1 MKNKIK
7 KTLSVFMAFMM
18 LFCAVPF
25 MASAENSEVFTEGY
39 YKYIVEN
46 GEATITGSD
55 ENISG
60 DIVIP
65 STLGGYP
72 VTSIGGDA
80 FSNRT
85 DLTGVT
91 IPNSVTSICGAVFDD
106 CTGLTSIKIPDSVT
120 YIGELAFYNTA
131 WYNTQPNGVVY
142 AGKVLYKYKGNMP
155 DNTCIDILE
164 GVKGIADEAFYRC
177 SGLVS
182 ITIPN
187 SVTNIG
193 EYAFHYCTDLTS
205 ITIPDSIISIGGQAF
220 SYCTGLTNV
229 KIENGI
235 TNIGEYAFD
244 HCTSLTS
251 ITIPSSVTSIGRFA
265 FYACTNLASVTI
277 PDSVES
283 IGPWAFDYTKWHD
296 SQPDGDVYVG
306 KVYYRYKGDMPE
318 NTSIEIKAGTKGITG
333 SAFSTYNRDGLTSV
347 TIPNSVTNIGNDA
360 FCKCTGLTS
369 VTIPDSVTSI
379 GGQAFEYCSGLKS
392 IKIGNSVTSI
402 GEDAFCGCPGLTSV
416 TIPESVKKIGEN
428 AFGYYNGKY
437 STERIPNFTIYGY
450 VGTAAETYAKE
461 NEFNFVPLIKKEVKN
476 EASGISIT
484 YPDNAYDNDVELNVS
499 VVTDGNA
506 FNILN
511 AEKGNFKK
519 VLFDIKT
526 TVGGEKVQPNGSV
539 WVKIPLPK
547 GYDPK
552 NTTVYYITNDGK
564 LEKMNSS
571 VVGGYVIFET
581 THFSYYA
588 VVDETEKETP
598 VEPSQPDNPS
608 ANCPCNCH
616 KKGIANFFF
625 KILLFFQKLFK
636 QNKNCKCGIAHY

>member
-1 MKNKIK
+1 MKIKIK
-7 KTLSVFMAFMM
+7 KTLSIVMAFMM
-18 LFCAVPF
+18 LLCAVPF
-25 MASAENSEVFTEGY
+25 VAGAEGEELTENGY
-39 YKYIVEN
+39 TYTVEN

-65 STLGGYP
+65 SSIGGYP

-80 FSNRT
+80 FSDRT

-91 IPNSVTSICGAVFDD
+91 IPNSVTSICGAAFDD

-164 GVKGIADEAFYRC
+164 GVKGITDEAFYCC

-193 EYAFHYCTDLTS
+193 EYAFRCCTDLTS
-205 ITIPDSIISIGGQAF
+205 ITIPGSITSIGGQAF

-229 KIENGI
+229 KIENGVI
-235 TNIGEYAFD
+235 NIGENAFTR
-244 HCTSLTS
+244 CTSLTS
-251 ITIPSSVTSIGRFA
+251 ITIPSSVTSIERYA
-265 FYACTNLASVTI
+265 FYGCTNLASVTI
-277 PDSVES
+277 SDSVES
-283 IGPWAFDYTKWHD
+283 IGPWAFDYTKWYD
-296 SQPDGDVYVG
+296 SQPDGDVYAG
-306 KVYYRYKGDMPE
+306 KVYYLYKGYMPE

-333 SAFSTYNRDGLTSV
+333 SAFALYNRGGYNRNGLTSV

-360 FCKCTGLTS
+360 FCECTGLTS
-369 VTIPDSVTSI
+369 ITIPDSVTSI
-379 GGQAFEYCSGLKS
+379 DSQAFERCSGLKS

-416 TIPESVKKIGEN
+416 MIPESVKKIGEN
-428 AFGYYNGKY
+428 AFGYYNGREFSK
-437 STERIPNFTIYGY
+437 ERIPNFTIYGY
-450 VGTAAETYAKE
+450 AGTAAETYAKE

-484 YPDNAYDNDVELNVS
+484 YTDNVYDNDVELNVS
-499 VVTDGNA
+499 VVTDGNT

-511 AEKGNFKK
+511 TKKENFKK
-519 VLFDIKT
+519 VLFDITT

-588 VVDETEKETP
+588 VVEETDS
-598 VEPSQPDNPS
+598 SQPDNPS
-608 ANCPCNCH
+608 ATCSCNCH

-625 KILLFFQKLFK
+625 KIILFFQKLFK
-636 QNKNCKCGIAHY
+636 QNKTCKCGVSHY